1 MNTKVTDDID
11 LEQWLSEMPAPPVA
25 VCDRLEAAG
34 VHAYLWRRDTKSVWM
49 RIHSTFANLPVIQ
62 QILIESGVNPLSGIH
77 RFKWP
82 RPRSPKRRLSM
93 SIRFKWAGPP
103 LSVREREGL
112 LMTKYIKEGENGIRL
127 ARLDSATTPEEVQ
140 AALYGVL

>member
-1 MNTKVTDDID
+1 MVFGRVPAGAGESAEAHRRATKQTVQTQDYHRPV
-11 LEQWLSEMPAPPVA
+11 LGGAVAAP
-25 VCDRLEAAG
+25 
-34 VHAYLWRRDTKSVWM
+34 
-49 RIHSTFANLPVIQ
+49 IHSTFANLPVIQ

-112 LMTKYIKEGENGIRL
+112 LMTKYIKEGENGIRQ